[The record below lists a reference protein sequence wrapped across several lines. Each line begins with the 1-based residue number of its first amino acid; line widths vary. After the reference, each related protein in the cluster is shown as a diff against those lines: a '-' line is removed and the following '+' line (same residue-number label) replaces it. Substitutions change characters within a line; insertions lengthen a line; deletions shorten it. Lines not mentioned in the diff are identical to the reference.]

1 VIERRNFAMH
11 KMVAAIGLFPIIA
24 ACVTPV
30 SPIAQEPTN
39 QVCGAEVKVGECFQ
53 GRALGPL

>member
-1 VIERRNFAMH
+1 VIERRNLAMH
-11 KMVAAIGLFPIIA
+11 KLFAAIGFFPIIS

-39 QVCGAEVKVGECFQ
+39 QVCGAELKVGECFQ
-53 GRALGPL
+53 GRALVPL